1 MSGKIETVSII
12 GGGNVA
18 WHFGRLFNLRGYD
31 CKQLPS
37 REKSFISC
45 FDSDLV
51 VLAVKDEVIASLAKK
66 LKGMHGILVHT
77 SGFVATDCL
86 SVASGKYGSLYPL
99 QSLKKD
105 SPTDYDNLPLCT
117 FANTEK
123 GREILQTLAKTLTN
137 VVYELSDEQRKTLH
151 LAATFCNNFPN
162 HLFGIAREIMRRGGV
177 PFEML
182 FPLMELTVKRAKEK
196 NPFDVQTGPAF
207 RQEYEIMRQHQERL
221 SEDEAEIYRLMSNK
235 IMKHHYG
242 NK

>member
-1 MSGKIETVSII
+1 M
-12 GGGNVA
+12 A
-18 WHFGRLFNLRGYD
+18 WHFEKLFALRGYD
-31 CKQLPS
+31 CKTICP
-37 REKSFISC
+37 REESFALC
-45 FDSDLV
+45 LDSDLV

-86 SVASGKYGSLYPL
+86 SKASGRYGSLYPL

-105 SPTDYDNLPLCT
+105 TPTDYDKLPLCT
-117 FANTEK
+117 FANTDK
-123 GREILQTLAKTLTN
+123 VREMLQTLAKTLTN

-162 HLFGIAREIMRRGGV
+162 HLFGIAREIMQRGGV

-207 RQEYEIMRQHQERL
+207 RREYEIMRQHQERL
-221 SEDEAEIYRLMSNK
+221 SDNEAEIYRLMSNK
-235 IMKHHYG
+235 IMEHHYG